1 MAGRSWMIS
10 LVLPFLL
17 AIPGAH
23 AEPPGD
29 RAMFQAL
36 FEAWTQ
42 AFNQK
47 KYPEVCELFSVS
59 IAADYQG
66 AATKDYAAM
75 CEGFRRIFAEEDTVY
90 RNAFRLH
97 EIHRSGDLAAV
108 RITWY
113 LHVSRKGVPAVSVR
127 EEGLDVLRRQ
137 ANGKWQIV
145 NFIAY
150 PVPSEE

>member
-1 MAGRSWMIS
+1 MAGKSWMLS
-10 LVLPFLL
+10 LTLPFLL
-17 AIPGAH
+17 GAPHAH
-23 AEPPGD
+23 AESGAD

-36 FEAWTQ
+36 FNAWTQ

-66 AATKDYAAM
+66 APKKDYTAM
-75 CEGFRRIFAEEDTVY
+75 CEGFRRIFAEADTVY
-90 RNAFRLH
+90 HNAFQIH
-97 EIHRSGDLAAV
+97 EIHRSHELATV

-113 LHVSRKGVPAVSVR
+113 LHVTRKDMPTVSVQ

-137 ANGKWQIV
+137 ADGKWRIV

-150 PVPSEE
+150 PVPSRE